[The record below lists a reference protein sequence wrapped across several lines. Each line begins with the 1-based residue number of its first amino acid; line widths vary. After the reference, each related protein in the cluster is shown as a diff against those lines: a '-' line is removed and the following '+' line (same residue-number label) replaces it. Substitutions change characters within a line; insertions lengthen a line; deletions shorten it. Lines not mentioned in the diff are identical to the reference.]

1 LKIKSLDDVKLET
14 EGLFTEITEML
25 DKNKDEETLNALKRN
40 IMRVLILMSK
50 DKGFIQLMKNINSL
64 EHFIFLLKSDLK
76 LCEESQKSNSV
87 VGNEISIII
96 NLLPDFIKLVL
107 SILKNYDL
115 SQFDIQPSTA
125 VSPFKSEESINIIN
139 QGSSNASQIM
149 SEDEKFMLDIY
160 FCLLKSLYLFNDNL
174 DIVSEVFEFIG
185 NKDLTRKFFTDY
197 EKTLD
202 FSQCKRTF

>member
-1 LKIKSLDDVKLET
+1 LKIKSLDDVNLET

-25 DKNKDEETLNALKRN
+25 NNKKDEETLNALKRN

-76 LCEESQKSNSV
+76 LCEESQKRNSV
-87 VGNEISIII
+87 VSNEISIII

-125 VSPFKSEESINIIN
+125 ISPFQPEESIEEN
-139 QGSSNASQIM
+139 
-149 SEDEKFMLDIY
+149 
-160 FCLLKSLYLFNDNL
+160 
-174 DIVSEVFEFIG
+174 
-185 NKDLTRKFFTDY
+185 
-197 EKTLD
+197 
-202 FSQCKRTF
+202 